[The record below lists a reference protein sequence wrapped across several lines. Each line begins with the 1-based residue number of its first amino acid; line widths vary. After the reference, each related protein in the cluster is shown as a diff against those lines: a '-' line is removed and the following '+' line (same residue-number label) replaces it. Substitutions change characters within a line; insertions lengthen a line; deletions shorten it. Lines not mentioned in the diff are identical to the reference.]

1 MRVQFFMILF
11 SLIGLSLNLTAQ
23 KLTVDNSDFFYQIAP
38 VYGFKQSILSLTFD
52 DGYITQFIV
61 ALPLLKERNIPAT
74 FYIITG
80 NIDSVTKSIISN
92 NISNDYELGSH
103 TVTHADLVKIGIED
117 AKMELLDSHSFL
129 QRNFGM
135 NAGLTMSYPWG
146 IYNSS
151 IKQIVKGM
159 YLAARSTDVGY
170 NSFDKFDRY
179 ALKMQS
185 FDKRTGTYRANPW
198 IDFAIKNHLWLVEM
212 IHGINNTGYSPVDS
226 RVLTEHLDYIAKAK
240 DKIWCSTVSNVI
252 KYMDESNNTEVR
264 CELCTDSVFQF
275 RINDFLDDS
284 IYNQPLSFKIKVP
297 SSWDSITITNDIKF
311 TTEYNN
317 KSKFILFD
325 ALPDNREIT
334 VRPKSIS
341 VPGKESGIRFIY
353 MSSNPFHDYIKMSL
367 EVLDQQDIDIVLC
380 DINGRLL
387 THQKEKNAI
396 GVINL
401 FLDTSDLANGLYIL
415 RVNSMNKNYL
425 IEKLIRI

>member
-1 MRVQFFMILF
+1 MGF
-11 SLIGLSLNLTAQ
+11 SLNLRAQ

-52 DGYITQFIV
+52 DGYLTQFTV
-61 ALPLLKERNIPAT
+61 ALPLLKQRNIPAT

-80 NIDSVTKSIISN
+80 NIDNVTKNIISS

-103 TVTHADLVKIGIED
+103 TVTHADLVKIGNED
-117 AKMELLDSHSFL
+117 AKMELLNSHSFL
-129 QRNFGM
+129 QSNFGL

-151 IKQIVKGM
+151 IEHIASSI

-170 NSFDKFDRY
+170 NSLDRFDRY

-185 FDKRTGTYRANPW
+185 FDKRTGAYRANPW
-198 IDFAIKNHLWLVEM
+198 IDFAIQNHLWLVEM
-212 IHGINNTGYSPVDS
+212 IHGINDVGYSPVDS
-226 RVLTEHLDYIAKAK
+226 KVLSEHLDYIANAN

-252 KYMDESNNTEVR
+252 KYMDESKNTEVR
-264 CELCTDSVFQF
+264 CDLCTDSVYQF

-284 IYNQPLSFKIKVP
+284 VYSQPLSFKVKVP
-297 SSWDSITITNDIKF
+297 SAWDSISISNGIKF
-311 TTEYNN
+311 TTEYDN
-317 KSKFILFD
+317 KTKFILFD
-325 ALPDNREIT
+325 ALPDNKEIT
-334 VRPKSIS
+334 IRPKSIT
-341 VPGKESGIRFIY
+341 VPEKESGIRFIY
-353 MSSNPFHDYIKMSL
+353 MSSNPFHDYIKLSL

-387 THQKEKNAI
+387 SHQKEKNAI

-401 FLDTSDLANGLYIL
+401 YFDTSELSKGVYFLRVSSITDGSYIL
-415 RVNSMNKNYL
+415 KKMIK
-425 IEKLIRI
+425 I

>member
-52 DGYITQFIV
+52 DGYITQFTV

-129 QRNFGM
+129 HRNFGM

-151 IKQIVKGM
+151 IKQIVKGI

-198 IDFAIKNHLWLVEM
+198 IDFA
-212 IHGINNTGYSPVDS
+212 
-226 RVLTEHLDYIAKAK
+226 
-240 DKIWCSTVSNVI
+240 
-252 KYMDESNNTEVR
+252 
-264 CELCTDSVFQF
+264 
-275 RINDFLDDS
+275 
-284 IYNQPLSFKIKVP
+284 
-297 SSWDSITITNDIKF
+297 
-311 TTEYNN
+311 
-317 KSKFILFD
+317 
-325 ALPDNREIT
+325 
-334 VRPKSIS
+334 
-341 VPGKESGIRFIY
+341 
-353 MSSNPFHDYIKMSL
+353 
-367 EVLDQQDIDIVLC
+367 
-380 DINGRLL
+380 
-387 THQKEKNAI
+387 
-396 GVINL
+396 
-401 FLDTSDLANGLYIL
+401 
-415 RVNSMNKNYL
+415 NKNQ
-425 IEKLIRI
+425 